1 MKFICDVHIS
11 YKLVRFLTSK
21 GLESY
26 HVNSLEDKWHT
37 KDNEICRFAD
47 ANDLIVI
54 TKDED
59 FRNSFFLQR
68 TPRKLIRIL
77 LGNISNDSLLSL
89 FDKHLPIIQEL
100 GENER
105 FYLEMGDSIT
115 IYNFRE

>member
-11 YKLVRFLTSK
+11 YKLVRFLTTK
-21 GLESY
+21 GLEAC
-26 HVNSLEDKWHT
+26 HVNSLENKWYT
-37 KDNEICRFAD
+37 KDGEICRFAD

-77 LGNISNDSLLSL
+77 LGNISNASLISL
-89 FDKHLPIIQEL
+89 FDKYLSLIQEL

-105 FYLEMGDSIT
+105 FYLEMGDTIT
-115 IYNFRE
+115 VYNFQE